1 MGRGKLISNL
11 DLASERVFLNRKPS
25 LSPKVNLAFECD
37 IRMGNVLPLGKNY
50 NGLVLCQKVRGN
62 PGMVGK
68 HVMEL
73 AGAVQ

>member
-1 MGRGKLISNL
+1 
-11 DLASERVFLNRKPS
+11 
-25 LSPKVNLAFECD
+25 
-37 IRMGNVLPLGKNY
+37 MGNVLPLGRNY